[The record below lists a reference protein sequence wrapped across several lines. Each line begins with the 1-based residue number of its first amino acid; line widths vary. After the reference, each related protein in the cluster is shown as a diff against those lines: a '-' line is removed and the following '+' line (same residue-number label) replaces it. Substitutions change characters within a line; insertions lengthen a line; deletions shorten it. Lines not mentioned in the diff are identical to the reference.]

1 MIFILIILPLFGFLS
16 GALFGRILGNTSV
29 TAITTA
35 LTYTSFLYSWYFF
48 CYIICTGN
56 VYILDLGT
64 WISIDSFDVNWAFCI
79 DSLTGIMLCVVTSIS
94 TCVHLYSIEYMAED
108 PHQIRFMS
116 YLSLFTFFM
125 LILVTAN
132 NFLQMFIGWEGVG
145 VSSYLLINFWYTRI
159 QANKAAIKAMLMN
172 RVGDFA
178 ILLALFL
185 IYFLFNSLNYEVV
198 FTLVPLMIHDFIII
212 AGIQIPIVDLIATLL
227 FFGAMGKS
235 AQLGLH
241 TWLPDAMEGPTPVSA
256 LIHAATMV
264 TAGVFLI
271 ARCSYIFEFS
281 SFSLN
286 LITIVGSTT
295 ALFAA
300 TTGLFQNDIKKVI
313 AYSTCSQLGYM
324 IFACGLSSYE
334 VGLFHLSNHAFFKA
348 LLFLGAG
355 SIIHSLGDEQD
366 LRKMGG
372 LRKILPLS
380 YAITLIGSL
389 ALIGFPFLAGFYSK
403 DVILEL
409 SISQYSI
416 EGHFAFLLGVLAAF
430 CTAFYSTRI
439 LYLVFL
445 SSSNG
450 AKTIILNAHESSWKI
465 VVPLIFLSICS
476 ILVGYTTKDI
486 FIGFGS
492 DFWGPSVFIR
502 PENYILADVEFL
514 NINYKLMPLL
524 LTLGGLFFAFIV
536 YNYII
541 VEYFKVK
548 KSNVFKK
555 FYYFF
560 NKKWFFDRIYTQWIT
575 QSIVRLSYDFY
586 YKSMDRGLLEFF
598 GPHGVTVL
606 ISATVARL
614 IKVQSGSMLNYLFSW
629 SFFLALFFTFFVLFM
644 S

>member
-1 MIFILIILPLFGFLS
+1 MIFILIILPFLGFLS
-16 GALFGRILGNTSV
+16 GAVFGRILGNTSV
-29 TAITTA
+29 NVITSV
-35 LTYTSFLYSWYFF
+35 LTYISFLYSWYFF
-48 CYIICTGN
+48 CCIICTGN
-56 VYILDLGT
+56 VYILDLGA
-64 WISIDSFDVNWAFCI
+64 WISIDNFDVNWAFCI
-79 DSLTGIMLCVVTSIS
+79 DSLTSVMLCVVTSIS

-178 ILLALFL
+178 ILLALFSV
-185 IYFLFNSLNYEVV
+185 YFLFNSLNYEVV
-198 FTLVPLMIHDFIII
+198 FALVPLVIHDFIIVG
-212 AGIQIPIVDLIATLL
+212 GIHIPIIDLIATLL
-227 FFGAMGKS
+227 FLGAMGKS

-271 ARCSYIFEFS
+271 SRCSYIFEFS

-403 DVILEL
+403 DIILEL

-430 CTAFYSTRI
+430 CTAFYSTRV

-445 SSSNG
+445 SPSNG
-450 AKTIILNAHESSWKI
+450 AKPIILNAHESSWKI
-465 VVPLIFLSICS
+465 VIPLVFLSICS
-476 ILVGYTTKDI
+476 VLIGYTTKDI

-492 DFWGPSVFIR
+492 DFWGSSIFINS
-502 PENYILADVEFL
+502 ENYILTDVEFL
-514 NINYKLMPLL
+514 NINYKLTPLL
-524 LTLGGLFFAFIV
+524 LTLSGLLLAFSV
-536 YNYII
+536 YNYAII
-541 VEYFKVK
+541 EYFQIK
-548 KSNVFKK
+548 KNITFKK

-560 NKKWFFDRIYTQWIT
+560 NKKWFFDRAYT
-575 QSIVRLSYDFY
+575 QSITQNVVRLSYDFY
-586 YKSMDRGLLEFF
+586 YKNVDRGLLELF

-606 ISATVARL
+606 ISATTIRL
-614 IKVQSGSMLNYLFSW
+614 IKTQSGFMLNYLFSW
-629 SFFLALFFTFFVLFM
+629 SFFLILFFVLFVLFL